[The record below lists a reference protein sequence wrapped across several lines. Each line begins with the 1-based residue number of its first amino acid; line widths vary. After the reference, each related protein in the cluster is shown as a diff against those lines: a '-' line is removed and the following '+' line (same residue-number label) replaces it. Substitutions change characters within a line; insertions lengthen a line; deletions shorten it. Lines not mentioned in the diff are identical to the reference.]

1 MEIRQNLV
9 RFPTRPIVFVLA
21 VLSVLALALTSFYV
35 LRSNAPSQTLRTDRP
50 IVTACTAMVP
60 DAQERC
66 ERIQSE
72 QLLGQEPSHG
82 H

>member
-1 MEIRQNLV
+1 MEIRQNVV

-35 LRSNAPSQTLRTDRP
+35 LRSNAHSQTLRTDRP
-50 IVTACTAMVP
+50 NVTACTAMVP

-66 ERIQSE
+66 ERLASQQVE
-72 QLLGQEPSHG
+72 TTHG